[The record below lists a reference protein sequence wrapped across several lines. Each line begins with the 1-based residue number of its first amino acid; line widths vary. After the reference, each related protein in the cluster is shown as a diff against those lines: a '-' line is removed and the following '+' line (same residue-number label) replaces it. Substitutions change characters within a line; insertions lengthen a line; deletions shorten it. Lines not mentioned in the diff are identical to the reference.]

1 MRAYQAEKPIIFQIV
16 NLVLKKMFICGLA
29 AFYYFEHQGVPV
41 EQALWHNGAGLMALL
56 CFSSFSEAVLQ
67 RGLAVLFSDEFNFAK
82 QSWETGPKWFQR
94 VVYPLTSAM
103 LLIFYVA
110 MFLSL
115 PIFAYWEFGFTSLD
129 TDYWT
134 VRYIYQAIYLLA
146 RHAPYLAVD
155 DMKTLIAD
163 GVLLPQIIS
172 IYMFNEISL
181 ELMVI
186 IVLPVLIWLNRKFAL
201 QIMIFQ
207 KEPAVKTTF
216 VRLLGQHDTIFLIL
230 VFSLMV
236 AVTNLLDAVTFN
248 WLYTLNLS
256 YVVFI
261 LYVF

>member
-1 MRAYQAEKPIIFQIV
+1 M
-16 NLVLKKMFICGLA
+16 LKKFFICALS

-41 EQALWHNGAGLMALL
+41 EQALWHNGTSLMALL
-56 CFSSFSEAVLQ
+56 TFSSLSEAVLQ
-67 RGLAVLFSDEFNFAK
+67 KGLPVLFSEEFNFAK
-82 QSWETGPKWFQR
+82 QGWESGPKWFTR
-94 VVYPLTSAM
+94 CIYPCLSAIF
-103 LLIFYVA
+103 LLFYGL

-115 PIFAYWEFGFTSLD
+115 PIFAYWDFGWTLMD

-134 VRYIYQAIYLLA
+134 IRYLYQAAYLLC

-201 QIMIFQ
+201 QIMIF
-207 KEPAVKTTF
+207 
-216 VRLLGQHDTIFLIL
+216 
-230 VFSLMV
+230 
-236 AVTNLLDAVTFN
+236 
-248 WLYTLNLS
+248 
-256 YVVFI
+256 
-261 LYVF
+261 